1 MDRIALQIL
10 EDGWEQDGRAMR
22 RAVGILKDRLAES
35 TDGRWAAAAFEI
47 NRIYNI
53 LEKAFERLCESFE
66 NHLEKTGRYH
76 DTLIERVTLELKGIR
91 PAFLPADAVREVREL
106 KGFRHLFRHAY
117 DLDLDP
123 VRVTAAAENA
133 AHCVDGLK
141 GVRTLFR
148 GICRRTTGTTEG
160 SKKSLDTFSGTQPP
174 RRTHRGITVGRA
186 PSWGRARP
194 AGATKRGRYA
204 FHAFEVPP
212 HERLDNPYTGHV
224 Q

>member
-47 NRIYNI
+47 NHIYNI
-53 LEKAFERLCESFE
+53 LKQAFERICESFE

-76 DTLIERVTLELKGIR
+76 DTLIERVTLDLKGIR
-91 PAFLPADAVREVREL
+91 PAFLPADAVRDVCEL
-106 KGFRHLFRHAY
+106 KGFRYLFRHAY

-133 AHCVDGLK
+133 THCVDEFDDWCRSFLK
-141 GVRTLFR
+141 TVR
-148 GICRRTTGTTEG
+148 
-160 SKKSLDTFSGTQPP
+160 Q
-174 RRTHRGITVGRA
+174 
-186 PSWGRARP
+186 
-194 AGATKRGRYA
+194 RYGDQL
-204 FHAFEVPP
+204 E
-212 HERLDNPYTGHV
+212 
-224 Q
+224 

>member
-35 TDGRWAAAAFEI
+35 TDGPWAAAAFEI
-47 NRIYNI
+47 NRTYNI

-76 DTLIERVTLELKGIR
+76 DTLIERVTLELKEIR

-133 AHCVDGLK
+133 THCVDEFDDWCRSFLK
-141 GVRTLFR
+141 TVR
-148 GICRRTTGTTEG
+148 
-160 SKKSLDTFSGTQPP
+160 Q
-174 RRTHRGITVGRA
+174 
-186 PSWGRARP
+186 
-194 AGATKRGRYA
+194 RYGDQ
-204 FHAFEVPP
+204 F
-212 HERLDNPYTGHV
+212 D
-224 Q
+224 

>member
-10 EDGWEQDGRAMR
+10 EDGWEQDGRVLRQA
-22 RAVGILKDRLAES
+22 AATLQARLGES

-53 LEKAFERLCESFE
+53 MEKAFERLCQTFE

-91 PAFLPADAVREVREL
+91 PSFLPSDAIRDVREL

-123 VRVTAAAENA
+123 VRVEAAADNA
-133 AHCVDGLK
+133 
-141 GVRTLFR
+141 VR
-148 GICRRTTGTTEG
+148 C
-160 SKKSLDTFSGTQPP
+160 
-174 RRTHRGITVGRA
+174 VGRFDGWCQSFLA
-186 PSWGRARP
+186 EVRS
-194 AGATKRGRYA
+194 RYRD
-204 FHAFEVPP
+204 E
-212 HERLDNPYTGHV
+212 LDA
-224 Q
+224 

>member
-22 RAVGILKDRLAES
+22 RAVGILQERLGES

-66 NHLEKTGRYH
+66 NHLQKTGRYH
-76 DTLIERVTLELKGIR
+76 DTLIERVTLDLKGIR

-133 AHCVDGLK
+133 AHCV
-141 GVRTLFR
+141 
-148 GICRRTTGTTEG
+148 
-160 SKKSLDTFSGTQPP
+160 
-174 RRTHRGITVGRA
+174 
-186 PSWGRARP
+186 
-194 AGATKRGRYA
+194 AG
-204 FHAFEVPP
+204 FDDWCHSF
-212 HERLDNPYTGHV
+212 LDNVRRQYGDELA
-224 Q
+224 

>member
-22 RAVGILKDRLAES
+22 RAVGILRDRLAES

-76 DTLIERVTLELKGIR
+76 DTLIERVTLDLKGIR
-91 PAFLPADAVREVREL
+91 PAFLPAGAVRDVREL
-106 KGFRHLFRHAY
+106 KGFRRLFRHAY

-133 AHCVDGLK
+133 AHCVDGFDSWCRSFLET
-141 GVRTLFR
+141 VR
-148 GICRRTTGTTEG
+148 
-160 SKKSLDTFSGTQPP
+160 Q
-174 RRTHRGITVGRA
+174 
-186 PSWGRARP
+186 
-194 AGATKRGRYA
+194 RYGDQL
-204 FHAFEVPP
+204 E
-212 HERLDNPYTGHV
+212 
-224 Q
+224 

>member
-10 EDGWEQDGRAMR
+10 EDGWEQDGRVMR
-22 RAVGILKDRLAES
+22 RAVGLLEERLRES

-76 DTLIERVTLELKGIR
+76 DTLIERMTLGLKGIR
-91 PAFLPADAVREVREL
+91 PAFLPLDAVRDVREL

-123 VRVTAAAENA
+123 IRVTAAAENA
-133 AHCVDGLK
+133 SRCVAGFDGWCRSFLAE
-141 GVRTLFR
+141 VR
-148 GICRRTTGTTEG
+148 RRYGDQLE
-160 SKKSLDTFSGTQPP
+160 
-174 RRTHRGITVGRA
+174 
-186 PSWGRARP
+186 
-194 AGATKRGRYA
+194 
-204 FHAFEVPP
+204 
-212 HERLDNPYTGHV
+212 
-224 Q
+224 

>member
-1 MDRIALQIL
+1 L

-35 TDGRWAAAAFEI
+35 TDGRWAAGAFEI

-66 NHLEKTGRYH
+66 NHLEKTGRHH

-133 AHCVDGLK
+133 THCVDEFDSWCRSFLK
-141 GVRTLFR
+141 TVRQR
-148 GICRRTTGTTEG
+148 YGDQ
-160 SKKSLDTFSGTQPP
+160 LD
-174 RRTHRGITVGRA
+174 
-186 PSWGRARP
+186 
-194 AGATKRGRYA
+194 
-204 FHAFEVPP
+204 
-212 HERLDNPYTGHV
+212 
-224 Q
+224 